1 MQRLKNDLVK
11 TKKFINIAR
20 PLELPPLKLNT
31 NADSPVGDVKKK
43 PALPLFGKKRT
54 FGFGKPVAAPVKPPP
69 KVIKIDDLSQEKDV
83 EEFEDDEEIGGGGDG
98 SGNCGDAKNT
108 NEATSEPA
116 AINEKHEVSKI
127 TSSSEVHKITAS
139 NTSERKMDSDMDVP
153 VQNSSRKIANEKSVG
168 ESSTN
173 TSNDMDEAG
182 QSEEAAVTEKPS
194 SKRKR
199 NRYRHRTDKGR
210 ETIDMDDI
218 EEPLES
224 DKYSKWVP
232 PENQSGD
239 GITDLNTKYG
249 Y

>member
-1 MQRLKNDLVK
+1 M
-11 TKKFINIAR
+11 
-20 PLELPPLKLNT
+20 
-31 NADSPVGDVKKK
+31 ADTKKK

-54 FGFGKPVAAPVKPPP
+54 FGFGKPIAAPTKPPPP
-69 KVIKIDDLSQEKDV
+69 KVIKTDDSSQEKDV

-98 SGNCGDAKNT
+98 SGNCGDANNT
-108 NEATSEPA
+108 NEATSESV

-127 TSSSEVHKITAS
+127 TSSSEEHKITAA
-139 NTSERKMDSDMDVP
+139 NTSERKMDSDMDVS
-153 VQNSSRKIANEKSVG
+153 VQSSSRTIANEESVG
-168 ESSTN
+168 KSSTN
-173 TSNDMDEAG
+173 ASNDADETG
-182 QSEEAAVTEKPS
+182 QSEETAITEKAS

-199 NRYRHRTDKGR
+199 NRYRHRADKGR